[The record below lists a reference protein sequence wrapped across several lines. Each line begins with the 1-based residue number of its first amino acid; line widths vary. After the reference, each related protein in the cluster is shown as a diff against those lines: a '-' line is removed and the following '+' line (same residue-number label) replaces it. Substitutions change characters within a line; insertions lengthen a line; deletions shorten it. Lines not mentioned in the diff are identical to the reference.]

1 MRYNLCDNT
10 GECMM
15 ALKIRRLGNSMGVVI
30 PKEVLT
36 RLNVEMGDTI
46 FLTES
51 PDGFHLTA
59 YDEEFEK
66 QMKIAR
72 KIMKEDRDILRALA
86 K

>member
-1 MRYNLCDNT
+1 
-10 GECMM
+10 MM

-30 PKEVLT
+30 PKEVLV

>member
-1 MRYNLCDNT
+1 
-10 GECMM
+10 MM
-15 ALKIRRLGNSMGVVI
+15 ALKIRKLGNSMGVVI
-30 PKEVLT
+30 PKEVLS

>member
-1 MRYNLCDNT
+1 
-10 GECMM
+10 MM
-15 ALKIRRLGNSMGVVI
+15 ALKIRKLGNSMGVVI
-30 PKEVLT
+30 PREVLV

-51 PDGFHLTA
+51 PDGFHITA

>member
-1 MRYNLCDNT
+1 MV
-10 GECMM
+10 
-15 ALKIRRLGNSMGVVI
+15 ALKIRKLGNSMGVVI

-72 KIMKEDRDILRALA
+72 RIMKEDRDILRALA

>member
-1 MRYNLCDNT
+1 ML
-10 GECMM
+10 
-15 ALKIRRLGNSMGVVI
+15 ALKIRKLGNSMGVVI
-30 PKEVLT
+30 PKEVLQ
-36 RLNVEMGDTI
+36 RLRVEMGDTI

-66 QMKIAR
+66 QMQIAR